1 MSDQSAVVTEVRGR
15 VLLITLNRPDQ
26 MNAVNTDLAQ
36 GLVAAIRELDENPE
50 LTAGVLTVAGRG
62 RFAQEWTS
70 KHSSPM
76 DHQLGST
83 SF

>member
-36 GLVAAIRELDENPE
+36 GLVAAVRELDEDPE
-50 LTAGVLTVAGRG
+50 VVAKLREKGN
-62 RFAQEWTS
+62 
-70 KHSSPM
+70 K
-76 DHQLGST
+76 
-83 SF
+83 